1 MVEIQKYIGSWGKY
15 QCFIYILAFY
25 SCVFDGIQ
33 TILPAFTLA
42 TANSRCRIPD
52 LDEIWTN
59 ATYDT
64 PFLLNISKQA
74 LGKLHFDSN
83 KNIFCQYCPD
93 SLTASE
99 NFTCELSNK
108 SRKCYSGY
116 VHDRSVFYSTL
127 TTEFDLICDRVWM
140 KDLLKS
146 LWMAGVLAGCL
157 ILGTLSDR
165 YGRKGVF
172 IVASVSQ
179 TILAS
184 TLPFLKSYLAVAIVQ
199 FITGMFSSVMEL
211 CDGLPRTVAGIG
223 LQVAFAVGYI
233 IDGLVAYYIRRWD
246 HIQWIC
252 SLVGIV
258 FVSYIWLLPESLR
271 WLLHNGKKQQA
282 VDLMQK
288 IAKINKKQIPDS
300 VIKLQFTKNETIETK
315 ETLIAMFHHK
325 RMTILAIV
333 VAFNWLTGA
342 MSYYGLAWYTSDLP
356 GDEYLNFF
364 ISGLV
369 EMPAYIVSG
378 IMFEY
383 CGRRPSLASM
393 YILAGMSCLAS
404 GLIPSEYKTIII
416 IIAMIG
422 KSCISAAYA
431 MAYNYSAEFFPT
443 SIRNAGTGFCSLCA
457 RIGTISAP
465 QIHLLAHYAAPWVP
479 ITIFG
484 CSAIL
489 CGIMNFALPETKG
502 QCMPDTIE
510 QAVALIN
517 KKSTAVNDNN
527 KEASSSKKN
536 NKVNASVELKNVS
549 TINTHAVQFCYL
561 HFVDKLLATN
571 VSSAAQILCG
581 HCSVNF
587 YYFQPTSNMM
597 NVTFAALGHNEFHLT
612 DMPFSVCLIFCYLQT
627 KRSQYK
633 KSAFLAIVLGT
644 FASIL
649 PAILIPIIFN
659 RLQQFQTYMSD
670 EVLSCHSQTLKMWTH
685 LSNANEKLGAE
696 SRLKRAWKFGKWID
710 IDESNKNVATP
721 YQNYASPMTEDLDQH
736 NSSTVYSTEIE
747 KETEKCK
754 CGIMQ
759 GLPGPPGPMGEDGQ
773 NGKDGIPGEDG
784 SPGKAGAILPP
795 KKREI
800 CQLCLPGLTG
810 PPGRAGVKGPPGP
823 KGLPGPP
830 GVNGIPGERGMVG
843 AEGPPGSVGECG
855 PPGLAGKNGKVVQV
869 VGPPGKPGTPGEQGP
884 KGIPGKPGRDG
895 APGPPGLVGDP
906 GEPGPPGLPG
916 NSGAIGPP
924 GEKGLTGKP
933 GSCDHCPLPRMA
945 PELQ

>member
-1 MVEIQKYIGSWGKY
+1 MIIIFDITNARNLLSFSPEASCYSSEESIMVEIQKYIGSWGKY

-146 LWMAGVLAGCL
+146 LWMAGVLTGCL

-258 FVSYIWLLPESLR
+258 LLPESLR

-282 VDLMQK
+282 IDLMQK

-300 VIKLQFTKNETIETK
+300 VIKLQ
-315 ETLIAMFHHK
+315 
-325 RMTILAIV
+325 
-333 VAFNWLTGA
+333 LTGA

-527 KEASSSKKN
+527 KEASPSKKN
-536 NKVNASVELKNVS
+536 NKVNASVELKNV
-549 TINTHAVQFCYL
+549 
-561 HFVDKLLATN
+561 
-571 VSSAAQILCG
+571 AAQILCG

-587 YYFQPTSNMM
+587 YYFEPTSNMM
-597 NVTFAALGHNEFHLT
+597 NVTFAALEHNEFHLT
-612 DMPFSVCLIFCYLQT
+612 DMPLST

-633 KSAFLAIVLGT
+633 KSAFLAIVFST

-670 EVLSCHSQTLKMWTH
+670 EVLSCHSQTLKMWTQ
-685 LSNANEKLGAE
+685 LSNANEKLGAK

-710 IDESNKNVATP
+710 IDESNENAATP
-721 YQNYASPMTEDLDQH
+721 YQNYASPVTEDLDPH
-736 NSSTVYSTEIE
+736 NSSTVYFTEIE
-747 KETEKCK
+747 KTEKCK

-784 SPGKAGAILPP
+784 SPGIAGAILPP

-869 VGPPGKPGTPGEQGP
+869 MGPPGKPGTPGKQGP

-895 APGPPGLVGDP
+895 ALGPPGLVGDP

-916 NSGAIGPP
+916 NPGAIGPP

-945 PELQ
+945 PELQQQLLNCTA

>member
-1 MVEIQKYIGSWGKY
+1 MITIFDIRNARNLLLFNPEASCCSSKESIMEEIQKYIGSWGKY

-83 KNIFCQYCPD
+83 KNIFCKYCPD
-93 SLTASE
+93 SLSALE

-108 SRKCYSGY
+108 SKKCYSGY

-146 LWMAGVLAGCL
+146 LWMAGVLTGCL

-199 FITGMFSSVMEL
+199 FITGVFSSVMEL

-258 FVSYIWLLPESLR
+258 LLPESLR

-282 VDLMQK
+282 VDLMQR

-300 VIKLQFTKNETIETK
+300 VIKLQLTKNENIETK

-325 RMTILAIV
+325 RMTILASV

-342 MSYYGLAWYTSDLP
+342 MSYYGLAWYTK
-356 GDEYLNFF
+356 
-364 ISGLV
+364 
-369 EMPAYIVSG
+369 MPAYIVSG

-404 GLIPSEYKTIII
+404 GLIPSEYKTIVI

-517 KKSTAVNDNN
+517 KKTTAVNDNN
-527 KEASSSKKN
+527 EEASPSKKN
-536 NKVNASVELKNVS
+536 NKVNASVELKNV
-549 TINTHAVQFCYL
+549 F
-561 HFVDKLLATN
+561 KL
-571 VSSAAQILCG
+571 
-581 HCSVNF
+581 
-587 YYFQPTSNMM
+587 P
-597 NVTFAALGHNEFHLT
+597 
-612 DMPFSVCLIFCYLQT
+612 
-627 KRSQYK
+627 
-633 KSAFLAIVLGT
+633 
-644 FASIL
+644 
-649 PAILIPIIFN
+649 
-659 RLQQFQTYMSD
+659 
-670 EVLSCHSQTLKMWTH
+670 
-685 LSNANEKLGAE
+685 
-696 SRLKRAWKFGKWID
+696 
-710 IDESNKNVATP
+710 
-721 YQNYASPMTEDLDQH
+721 
-736 NSSTVYSTEIE
+736 
-747 KETEKCK
+747 
-754 CGIMQ
+754 
-759 GLPGPPGPMGEDGQ
+759 
-773 NGKDGIPGEDG
+773 
-784 SPGKAGAILPP
+784 
-795 KKREI
+795 
-800 CQLCLPGLTG
+800 
-810 PPGRAGVKGPPGP
+810 
-823 KGLPGPP
+823 
-830 GVNGIPGERGMVG
+830 
-843 AEGPPGSVGECG
+843 
-855 PPGLAGKNGKVVQV
+855 
-869 VGPPGKPGTPGEQGP
+869 
-884 KGIPGKPGRDG
+884 
-895 APGPPGLVGDP
+895 
-906 GEPGPPGLPG
+906 EP
-916 NSGAIGPP
+916 
-924 GEKGLTGKP
+924 
-933 GSCDHCPLPRMA
+933 
-945 PELQ
+945 

>member
-1 MVEIQKYIGSWGKY
+1 MEEIQKYIGSWGKY

-83 KNIFCQYCPD
+83 KNIFCKYCPD
-93 SLTASE
+93 SLSALE

-108 SRKCYSGY
+108 SKKCYSGY

-146 LWMAGVLAGCL
+146 LWMAGVLTGCL

-199 FITGMFSSVMEL
+199 FITGVFSSVMEL

-282 VDLMQK
+282 VDLMQR

-300 VIKLQFTKNETIETK
+300 VIKLQLTKNENIETK

-325 RMTILAIV
+325 RMTILASI

-404 GLIPSEYKTIII
+404 GLIPS
-416 IIAMIG
+416 AMIG

-457 RIGTISAP
+457 RIGTVSAP

-517 KKSTAVNDNN
+517 KKTTAVNDNN
-527 KEASSSKKN
+527 EEASPSKKN
-536 NKVNASVELKNVS
+536 NKVNDASVELKNV
-549 TINTHAVQFCYL
+549 F
-561 HFVDKLLATN
+561 KL
-571 VSSAAQILCG
+571 
-581 HCSVNF
+581 
-587 YYFQPTSNMM
+587 P
-597 NVTFAALGHNEFHLT
+597 E
-612 DMPFSVCLIFCYLQT
+612 P
-627 KRSQYK
+627 
-633 KSAFLAIVLGT
+633 T

-649 PAILIPIIFN
+649 PAILIPIIFV

-670 EVLSCHSQTLKMWTH
+670 EVLSCHSQTLEMWAQ
-685 LSNANEKLGAE
+685 LSNANEKLGAKN
-696 SRLKRAWKFGKWID
+696 RLKRAWKFGKWVD
-710 IDESNKNVATP
+710 IDESNENVATP
-721 YQNYASPMTEDLDQH
+721 YQNYASPVIEDLDQH
-736 NSSTVYSTEIE
+736 NSSIEYSTEKE

-855 PPGLAGKNGKVVQV
+855 PPGLPGKNGKVVQV
-869 VGPPGKPGTPGEQGP
+869 MGPPGKPGIPGKQGP

-895 APGPPGLVGDP
+895 VLGPPGLVGDP

-916 NSGAIGPP
+916 NPGATGPP

-933 GSCDHCPLPRMA
+933 GSCDHCPIPRMA
-945 PELQ
+945 PGY

>member
-1 MVEIQKYIGSWGKY
+1 MKEIQKYIGSWGKY

-83 KNIFCQYCPD
+83 KNIYCKYCPD
-93 SLTASE
+93 SLAALE

-108 SRKCYSGY
+108 SKKCHSGY

-146 LWMAGVLAGCL
+146 LWMAGVLTGCL

-199 FITGMFSSVMEL
+199 FITGVFSS
-211 CDGLPRTVAGIG
+211 G
-223 LQVAFAVGYI
+223 
-233 IDGLVAYYIRRWD
+233 
-246 HIQWIC
+246 
-252 SLVGIV
+252 V
-258 FVSYIWLLPESLR
+258 FVTGFVI
-271 WLLHNGKKQQA
+271 GK
-282 VDLMQK
+282 
-288 IAKINKKQIPDS
+288 
-300 VIKLQFTKNETIETK
+300 
-315 ETLIAMFHHK
+315 
-325 RMTILAIV
+325 
-333 VAFNWLTGA
+333 LTGA

-364 ISGLV
+364 ISG
-369 EMPAYIVSG
+369 
-378 IMFEY
+378 
-383 CGRRPSLASM
+383 
-393 YILAGMSCLAS
+393 
-404 GLIPSEYKTIII
+404 
-416 IIAMIG
+416 
-422 KSCISAAYA
+422 
-431 MAYNYSAEFFPT
+431 
-443 SIRNAGTGFCSLCA
+443 
-457 RIGTISAP
+457 
-465 QIHLLAHYAAPWVP
+465 LAHYAAPWVP

-510 QAVALIN
+510 QAVAFIN
-517 KKSTAVNDNN
+517 N
-527 KEASSSKKN
+527 
-536 NKVNASVELKNVS
+536 
-549 TINTHAVQFCYL
+549 
-561 HFVDKLLATN
+561 
-571 VSSAAQILCG
+571 
-581 HCSVNF
+581 
-587 YYFQPTSNMM
+587 
-597 NVTFAALGHNEFHLT
+597 
-612 DMPFSVCLIFCYLQT
+612 
-627 KRSQYK
+627 
-633 KSAFLAIVLGT
+633 T

-670 EVLSCHSQTLKMWTH
+670 EVLSCHSQTLEMWAQ
-685 LSNANEKLGAE
+685 LSNANEKLGAKN
-696 SRLKRAWKFGKWID
+696 RLKRAWKFGKWID
-710 IDESNKNVATP
+710 IDESNEHVVTA
-721 YQNYASPMTEDLDQH
+721 YQNYASPVTEDLDQH
-736 NSSTVYSTEIE
+736 NSFTEHSTE
-747 KETEKCK
+747 KE
-754 CGIMQ
+754 

-795 KKREI
+795 EKREI

-855 PPGLAGKNGKVVQV
+855 PPGLPGKNGKVVQV
-869 VGPPGKPGTPGEQGP
+869 MGPPGKPGIPGKQGP

-895 APGPPGLVGDP
+895 VRGPPGLVGDP
-906 GEPGPPGLPG
+906 GEPGPAGLPG
-916 NSGAIGPP
+916 NPGATGPP

-945 PELQ
+945 PGY